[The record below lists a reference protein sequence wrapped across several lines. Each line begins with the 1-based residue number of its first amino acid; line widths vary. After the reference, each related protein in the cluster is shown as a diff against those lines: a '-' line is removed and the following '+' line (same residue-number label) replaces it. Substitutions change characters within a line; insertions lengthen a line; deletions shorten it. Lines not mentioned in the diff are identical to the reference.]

1 MTENL
6 HLLMPELFL
15 AMLAV
20 VVLVADLFLPDD
32 RKIYLPWLAV
42 LGLIGLIVL
51 SLNLLWNTDLM
62 LYGGLIS
69 LDNFSLFF
77 KCVFLVLG
85 IIVILASMDFVSR
98 WLRSPGE
105 YYSIVL
111 FSILGMI
118 LMVEAQELLTAY
130 IAIELMAFGF
140 YVLVAFGRNNRK
152 SNEAGLKYI
161 LVGAFSSAIF
171 LYGLSLVYAYTAVTH
186 FDAIEASLSSVLAN
200 TDQIGPSLWV
210 GMALMLAGLGFKVAA
225 VPFHMWA
232 PDTYEGA
239 PIPVTAFLSVGSKIA
254 SLAFMLRL
262 FSEAFLPAIDQWQI
276 IVAVIS
282 ALTMTVGNV
291 VAMVQSNYKRLLA
304 YSSIGHVGFMLMG
317 IAALSSIAIDGLL
330 LYMIGYAVTTMAVFT
345 ALTAFFN
352 MTGREDISDLGG
364 LADTHSYFA
373 AAIAVA
379 LFSLAGLPF
388 FAGFTMKFYLFAAV
402 GTEGFL
408 WLAGLAIFNSF
419 ISLYYYL
426 KMIREMYV
434 KPTPDSVRLVMSQS
448 GVSNGISKPT
458 KLITCLSVVLTLS
471 IIYLG
476 VYPLHLLK
484 AIQAATL
491 SIW

>member
-1 MTENL
+1 
-6 HLLMPELFL
+6 MPELLL
-15 AMLAV
+15 AMLAL
-20 VVLVADLFLPDD
+20 VVLVVDLFLPEDH
-32 RKIYLPWLAV
+32 KGYLPWLAI
-42 LGLIGLIVL
+42 LGLIGLLVL
-51 SLNLLWNTDLM
+51 SINLLTNTEVT
-62 LYGGLIS
+62 LYGGLIA

-77 KCVFLVLG
+77 KCAFLALG

-171 LYGLSLVYAYTAVTH
+171 LYGLSLVYAATTVTH
-186 FDAIEASLSSVLAN
+186 FDAIETSLRLALTN
-200 TDQIGPSLWV
+200 ADQIGPGLWI

-276 IVAVIS
+276 IIAVMS
-282 ALTMTVGNV
+282 ALTMTLGNV
-291 VAMVQSNYKRLLA
+291 VAIVQNNYKRLLA

-317 IAALSSIAIDGLL
+317 IAALSSIAIEGLL

-345 ALTAFFN
+345 ALTALFN
-352 MTGREDISDLGG
+352 MTGGEDISDLGG
-364 LADTHSYFA
+364 LGDTHPYFA

-402 GTEGFL
+402 GVQGLL
-408 WLAGLAIFNSF
+408 WLAGLAVFNSLV
-419 ISLYYYL
+419 SLYYYL
-426 KMIREMYV
+426 RIIREMYV
-434 KPTPDSVRLVMSQS
+434 KPSPESVTLLMSHS
-448 GVSNGISKPT
+448 EASNNISKPT
-458 KLITCLSVVLTLS
+458 VVITSLSVLLTLS

-476 VYPLHLLK
+476 VYPFHLVK
-484 AIQAATL
+484 IIKAATL
-491 SIW
+491 SIWD

>member
-1 MTENL
+1 LITDNL
-6 HLLMPELFL
+6 YLLTPELC
-15 AMLAV
+15 LAV
-20 VVLVADLFLPDD
+20 LGIVVLVADLFLSDD
-32 RKIYLPWLAV
+32 RKRYLPWVAV
-42 LGLIGLIVL
+42 LGLIGLIIL
-51 SLNLLWNTDLM
+51 SINLLWDTQVT
-62 LYGGLIS
+62 LYGGLIA
-69 LDNFSLFF
+69 LDHFSLFF
-77 KCVFLVLG
+77 KCGFLVLG
-85 IIVILASMDFVSR
+85 IVVILASMDFVSR

-118 LMVEAQELLTAY
+118 LLVEAQELLTAY

-140 YVLVAFGRNNRK
+140 YILVAFGRNNRK

-161 LVGAFSSAIF
+161 LIGAFSSAIF
-171 LYGLSLVYAYTAVTH
+171 LYGLSLVYAATTVTH
-186 FDAIEASLSSVLAN
+186 FGAIEKSLSLALAN
-200 TDQIGPSLWV
+200 ADQIGPGLWV

-254 SLAFMLRL
+254 SLAFILRL

-276 IVAVIS
+276 IVAGIS

-291 VAMVQSNYKRLLA
+291 VAIAQTNYKRLLA
-304 YSSIGHVGFMLMG
+304 YSSVGHVGFMLMG
-317 IAALSSIAIDGLL
+317 IAALSSIGIEGLL
-330 LYMIGYAVTTMAVFT
+330 FYMIGYAVTTMAVFT

-352 MTGREDISDLGG
+352 MTGREDISGLGG
-364 LADTHSYFA
+364 LADTHPYFA
-373 AAIAVA
+373 AAIAVS

-388 FAGFTMKFYLFAAV
+388 FAGFTMKFYLFVAV
-402 GTEGFL
+402 GTQGFL
-408 WLAGLAIFNSF
+408 WLAGLAIFNSL

-434 KPTPDSVRLVMSQS
+434 KPSPHSTTTDM
-448 GVSNGISKPT
+448 GHANISKPGVV
-458 KLITCLSVVLTLS
+458 ITSLSVVLTLS

-476 VYPLHLLK
+476 VYPFHLLK
-484 AIQAATL
+484 AIKAATMA
-491 SIW
+491 IW

>member
-1 MTENL
+1 
-6 HLLMPELFL
+6 
-15 AMLAV
+15 
-20 VVLVADLFLPDD
+20 
-32 RKIYLPWLAV
+32 
-42 LGLIGLIVL
+42 
-51 SLNLLWNTDLM
+51 
-62 LYGGLIS
+62 
-69 LDNFSLFF
+69 
-77 KCVFLVLG
+77 
-85 IIVILASMDFVSR
+85 
-98 WLRSPGE
+98 
-105 YYSIVL
+105 
-111 FSILGMI
+111 
-118 LMVEAQELLTAY
+118 
-130 IAIELMAFGF
+130 
-140 YVLVAFGRNNRK
+140 
-152 SNEAGLKYI
+152 
-161 LVGAFSSAIF
+161 
-171 LYGLSLVYAYTAVTH
+171 
-186 FDAIEASLSSVLAN
+186 
-200 TDQIGPSLWV
+200 
-210 GMALMLAGLGFKVAA
+210 
-225 VPFHMWA
+225 
-232 PDTYEGA
+232 
-239 PIPVTAFLSVGSKIA
+239 
-254 SLAFMLRL
+254 
-262 FSEAFLPAIDQWQI
+262 
-276 IVAVIS
+276 
-282 ALTMTVGNV
+282 

-434 KPTPDSVRLVMSQS
+434 KPTPDSVSLVMSQS
-448 GVSNGISKPT
+448 GVANGISKPT